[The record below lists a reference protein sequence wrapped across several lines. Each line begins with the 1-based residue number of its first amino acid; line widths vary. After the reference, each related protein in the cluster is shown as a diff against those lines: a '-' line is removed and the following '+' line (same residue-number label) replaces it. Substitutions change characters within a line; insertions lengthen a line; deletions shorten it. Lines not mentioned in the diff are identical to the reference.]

1 MDASPMGFADWVW
14 ESFVLEEALGAII
27 PTIPKL
33 ISTESKNMV
42 VAQLGHR
49 FTWCFIGTQ

>member
-1 MDASPMGFADWVW
+1 MGFADWVW

-49 FTWCFIGTQ
+49 STWCFIDTQ

>member
-1 MDASPMGFADWVW
+1 MGFADWVW

-33 ISTESKNMV
+33 ISTEQEHGGSSTR
-42 VAQLGHR
+42 AQIHLV
-49 FTWCFIGTQ
+49 FS